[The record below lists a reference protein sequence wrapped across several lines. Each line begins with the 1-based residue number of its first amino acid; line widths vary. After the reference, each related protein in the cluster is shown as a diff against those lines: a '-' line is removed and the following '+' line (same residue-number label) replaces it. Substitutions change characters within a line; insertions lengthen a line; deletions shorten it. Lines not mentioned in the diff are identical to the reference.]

1 MPELSRFK
9 GIIIRMYYDDV
20 SQHYKPH
27 VHVFYGGEEAVVA
40 LDGEVLAGRLPSN
53 QYRMLNG
60 WLALHEE
67 EVYRAWNLAVAM
79 KPFEKIDRTARLG
92 FGECHV
98 CFQRLRLRQSAHS
111 PFGR

>member
-40 LDGEVLAGRLPSN
+40 LDGEVLAGRGDRSRGVGVVARGADWGGGGGVGGHGNLPGAGF
-53 QYRMLNG
+53 QML
-60 WLALHEE
+60 LHWTPE
-67 EVYRAWNLAVAM
+67 R
-79 KPFEKIDRTARLG
+79 FE
-92 FGECHV
+92 
-98 CFQRLRLRQSAHS
+98 
-111 PFGR
+111 

>member
-20 SQHYKPH
+20 AQHYKPH

-40 LDGEVLAGRLPSN
+40 LDGEVLSGRLPTK

-60 WLALHEE
+60 WLALHEK
-67 EVYRAWNLAVAM
+67 EVYTAWNNAVAK
-79 KPFEKIDRTARLG
+79 KPFDKIEPLA
-92 FGECHV
+92 
-98 CFQRLRLRQSAHS
+98 
-111 PFGR
+111 

>member
-40 LDGEVLAGRLPSN
+40 LDGRSARGAPSFQPIPHAQWMARASRGRGLPGLEP
-53 QYRMLNG
+53 RCR
-60 WLALHEE
+60 HEAFRE
-67 EVYRAWNLAVAM
+67 
-79 KPFEKIDRTARLG
+79 DRTARLG